1 MATTWEGEVMEGS
14 ALDEA
19 NLEIG
24 GGFKLLIDN
33 GTYFL
38 IIQPARSD
46 TSWSTVTMDSEA

>member
-1 MATTWEGEVMEGS
+1 MEGS